1 MEIWDDSPRAI
12 LQLLLNSTDH
22 KYYFTEIR
30 DETGFNDQRVAMTL
44 QRLTEAEIL
53 LREPE
58 QHVGE
63 SDFRAPRVY
72 YSINPDAFGHLRI

>member
-1 MEIWDDSPRAI
+1 MNIFDDGPRVI
-12 LQLLLNSTDH
+12 LRLLLSSTDH
-22 KYYFTEIR
+22 KYYFTEIL
-30 DETGFNDQRVAMTL
+30 DETGFNRQRVSMTL
-44 QRLTEAEIL
+44 QRLTEAEIV

-58 QHVGE
+58 GYVGE